1 MTFEIPQDLGG
12 ITEKDGEFFV
22 SDPSVLATLEA
33 KERALEEEIKSLEVK
48 IADIV
53 RELTEEEGMNERL
66 LDLFTKMLDQS
77 LEKVKVLQEMRDGT
91 PTLH

>member
-1 MTFEIPQDLGG
+1 MTFEMPQDLGG

>member
-1 MTFEIPQDLGG
+1 MTFEMPQDLGG

-66 LDLFTKMLDQS
+66 LDLFTKILDQS
-77 LEKVKVLQEMRDGT
+77 LEKVKALQEMRDGT
-91 PTLH
+91 ATIH